1 MHVSL
6 TRALLATLVAI
17 STIVVIVAVA
27 IALFLNPV
35 WVGFEQ
41 DRTGAAG
48 LTGFTSQQV
57 HDVTGG
63 ILRDLAIGPPAFD
76 QVVDG
81 APVLNERERSHMVD
95 VRGVFI
101 AFGGLA
107 LLGALTL
114 VNARIASR
122 GATWFRRSVGAGAT
136 VLAVLVLVGGVIVTI
151 AFDQAFEVFHRLFFA
166 GGTYTFD
173 PRTDRLVQL
182 FPDAFWAETSIAVGA
197 AILAICIVVAWR
209 GLRSRQGA

>member
-1 MHVSL
+1 MNVSL
-6 TRALLATLVAI
+6 SRTLVATLVAI

-27 IALFLNPV
+27 VGLFLNPI

-41 DRTGAAG
+41 GRTGAAG
-48 LTGFTSQQV
+48 LTGFTSEQV
-57 HDVTGG
+57 RDVTGG
-63 ILRDLAIGPPAFD
+63 ILHDLVIGPPVFA

-81 APVLNERERSHMVD
+81 APVLKDRERSHLVD

-122 GATWFRRSVGAGAT
+122 GARWFRRSVGAGAT
-136 VLAVLVLVGGVIVTI
+136 ILAASVLVGGVIVAV
-151 AFDQAFEVFHRLFFA
+151 AFDPAFEVFHRLFFA

-173 PRTDRLVQL
+173 PRSDRLVQL

-197 AILAICIVVAWR
+197 AILAMCIVVAWR
-209 GLRSRQGA
+209 GLRRRPTA

>member
-6 TRALLATLVAI
+6 TRVLLSTLVAI

-27 IALFLNPV
+27 IALFLNPL

-48 LTGFTSQQV
+48 LTGFTSEQV

-63 ILRDLAIGPPAFD
+63 ILRDLVIGPPAFD

-81 APVLNERERSHMVD
+81 APVLNDRERSHLVD

-114 VNARIASR
+114 VTPGSRRTAR
-122 GATWFRRSVGAGAT
+122 AGSCARWEP
-136 VLAVLVLVGGVIVTI
+136 G
-151 AFDQAFEVFHRLFFA
+151 R
-166 GGTYTFD
+166 
-173 PRTDRLVQL
+173 P
-182 FPDAFWAETSIAVGA
+182 S
-197 AILAICIVVAWR
+197 
-209 GLRSRQGA
+209 

>member
-6 TRALLATLVAI
+6 TRVLLSTLVAI

-27 IALFLNPV
+27 IALFLNPL

-48 LTGFTSQQV
+48 LTGFTSEQV

-63 ILRDLAIGPPAFD
+63 ILRDLVIGPPAFD

-81 APVLNERERSHMVD
+81 APVLNDRERSHLVD

-114 VNARIASR
+114 VNARIASH
-122 GATWFRRSVGAGAT
+122 GAGWFLRSVGAGAT
-136 VLAVLVLVGGVIVTI
+136 ILTALVLVGGVIVAV

-182 FPDAFWAETSIAVGA
+182 FPDAFWAETSIAVGV
-197 AILAICIVVAWR
+197 AILAICTVVAR
-209 GLRSRQGA
+209 RELRSRPGA

>member
-6 TRALLATLVAI
+6 TRVLLATLVAV

-48 LTGFTSQQV
+48 LTGFTSEQV

-63 ILRDLAIGPPAFD
+63 ILRDLVIGPPAFD

-81 APVLNERERSHMVD
+81 APVLKDRERSHLVD

-114 VNARIASR
+114 VNAGIASR
-122 GATWFRRSVGAGAT
+122 GAGWFRRSVGAGAT
-136 VLAVLVLVGGVIVTI
+136 ILAALVLVGGVIVAV

-166 GGTYTFD
+166 GGTYTFY

-197 AILAICIVVAWR
+197 AILTICTVVAWR
-209 GLRSRQGA
+209 GLRSRPGA